1 MPQCKWCS
9 KKGFFLSLSKKSL
22 CKSCQLMIET
32 KINNHARVIKS
43 NIKVLGASEEK
54 EKNINHCDEIIE
66 KARELLRYEKKGI
79 STIDPSPSKLIKE
92 FTTTHDKLIIKSVPE
107 KVNEALLSAESAL
120 LPYNEIYS
128 INEVLNKIKT
138 VRTVL
143 PELLVPKIFA
153 LINQKGGVGKTTST
167 INLGAGLA
175 KLKKK
180 VLLIDF
186 DPQANLTDGL
196 GTEEKDLKY
205 TIYNILK
212 SEVNCKNVI
221 INNNENMSFIP
232 SHVFLA
238 KSEKEFSREARNIFL
253 LKNALK
259 GLTGYDY
266 VLIDC
271 PPSLG
276 ILTLNALAA
285 AQSVIIPLQPEYYA
299 LKGIR
304 KLMDIIDFVKG
315 KINRRLTIVG
325 IICTRYDNRKIHHR
339 EVLGK
344 IRESL
349 GDSIFYTV
357 IRENISLAESSSFG
371 QTIFEYKPKSH
382 GAEDYMNLSKE
393 VIERNTINNKKNNKE
408 FSSV

>member
-1 MPQCKWCS
+1 MPQCKWCD
-9 KKGFFLSLSKKSL
+9 KKGFFLSLSKRGL
-22 CKSCQLMIET
+22 CKSCQSMIET
-32 KINNHARVIKS
+32 KINSHSRVIKS
-43 NIKVLGASEEK
+43 NIKVLGTSEEK

-66 KARELLRYEKKGI
+66 RASELLKYEKRGI
-79 STIDPSPSKLIKE
+79 STIDPLPSKLIKE
-92 FTTTHDKLIIKSVPE
+92 FTTTHDKLIIKSIPE
-107 KVNEALLSAESAL
+107 KVSEALLSAESAL
-120 LPYNEIYS
+120 LPYNEIYCV
-128 INEVLNKIKT
+128 NEVISQINT

-196 GTEEKDLKY
+196 GTEEKDFKY
-205 TIYNILK
+205 SIYNVLN
-212 SEVNCKNVI
+212 SEVNCRSVI

-238 KSEKEFSREARNIFL
+238 KSEKEFSRESRNIFL

-315 KINRRLTIVG
+315 KINRTLTIVG
-325 IICTRYDNRKIHHR
+325 IICTRYDKRKIHHR
-339 EVLGK
+339 EVLEK

-349 GDSIFYTV
+349 GDNIFYTV
-357 IRENISLAESSSFG
+357 IRENISLAESSSYG
-371 QTIFEYKPKSH
+371 QTIFEYKPQSH

-393 VIERNTINNKKNNKE
+393 VLERSKIDNKSHLQK
-408 FSSV
+408 